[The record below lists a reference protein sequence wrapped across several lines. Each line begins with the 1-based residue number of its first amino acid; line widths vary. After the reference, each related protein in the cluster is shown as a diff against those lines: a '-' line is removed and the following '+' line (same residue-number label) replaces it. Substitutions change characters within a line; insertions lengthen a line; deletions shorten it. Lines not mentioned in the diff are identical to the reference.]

1 MAALAPI
8 RWVVVGPL
16 VMIVMM
22 IIKVMVMNMIMMT
35 RCVVVGPPRSGKS
48 SMLLNI
54 TTGET
59 SDETKEHI
67 PTVFDNYATKIDHAG
82 KQYELR

>member
-1 MAALAPI
+1 
-8 RWVVVGPL
+8 
-16 VMIVMM
+16 MIVMM
-22 IIKVMVMNMIMMT
+22 IIKVMVMIMMT

>member
-1 MAALAPI
+1 M
-8 RWVVVGPL
+8 V
-16 VMIVMM
+16 
-22 IIKVMVMNMIMMT
+22 IIKARVMNTLMMT
-35 RCVVVGPPRSGKS
+35 RCVVVGPPRSGKT

-59 SDETKEHI
+59 SDESKEHI

-82 KQYELR
+82 QQYELR